1 MKITY
6 QEKQFRAAS
15 LATIQE
21 ANTIID
27 EYHRQ
32 GYDLTLRQLYYQ
44 FVSRDLLPNT
54 QKSYKRLGG
63 ILNDA
68 RLAGLVDWDAI
79 VDRTRNRRLLTRWE
93 NPAQIIDACVNS
105 YHVDRW
111 DGQPFRPEVWIEKDA
126 LVGVIQGVCNELDVP
141 YFACRGYV
149 SQSEQWR
156 AGQRFRRDMR
166 NGHDVVLFHLGV
178 HDPSGIDMTRDNGDR
193 LEMFSEAGIRVER
206 LALNAD
212 QVAQYNPPPNPTKLT
227 DSRAAGYLEEHGDE
241 SWELDAL
248 EPSVISDLIRQAV
261 EGLIDWDIWDETKA
275 REDEGRELLRRFAD
289 QAETELED

>member
-1 MKITY
+1 M
-6 QEKQFRAAS
+6 
-15 LATIQE
+15 
-21 ANTIID
+21 ID

-166 NGHDVVLFHLGV
+166 NGQDVVIFHLGD

>member
-79 VDRTRNRRLLTRWE
+79 VDRTRNRGLLPRWE
-93 NPAQIIDACVNS
+93 TPAQIIDACVNS

-166 NGHDVVLFHLGV
+166 NGQDVVIFHLGD